1 MEKMN
6 IRDKKGRLFRFRID
20 EKTVMGVLNP
30 REIEKNLN
38 KVVELPEFN
47 EDKKRGIIKLGERYC
62 TLIYKKKKHGLI
74 IITCWE
80 SNPTD
85 VSEYHRVLKMTK
97 GG

>member
-1 MEKMN
+1 M
-6 IRDKKGRLFRFRID
+6 IRDYSKIRLLWTKHAAAEVIEDRF
-20 EKTVMGVLNP
+20 NP